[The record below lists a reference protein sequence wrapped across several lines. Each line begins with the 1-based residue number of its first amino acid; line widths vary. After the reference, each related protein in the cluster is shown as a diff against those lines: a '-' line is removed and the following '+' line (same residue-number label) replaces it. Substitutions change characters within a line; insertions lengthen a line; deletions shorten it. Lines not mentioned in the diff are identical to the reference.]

1 MDNLPPWTDPFC
13 LSTMYEGWTAADDAI
28 EEIWQIRMEITACFD
43 HDIHKYGAYLM
54 ERQKRHGDRLVDP
67 RTARGRIPGDGLKH
81 GAGGVAV
88 IRDELGRSVHVP
100 RDSGS
105 RAI

>member
-28 EEIWQIRMEITACFD
+28 EEVREIRRQILARFD
-43 HDIHKYGAYLM
+43 NDIEKYCDYLM

-67 RTARGRIPGDGLKH
+67 RTWREAESACDGDSS
-81 GAGGVAV
+81 
-88 IRDELGRSVHVP
+88 IRRR
-100 RDSGS
+100 RDGDQ
-105 RAI
+105 